1 VKIKGMSSGKPSVQS
16 GSVRPESET
25 SHAHLPN
32 FSFLLVNTSDDVRPT
47 RIYSDARLTTTH
59 PTTDTLPP

>member
-32 FSFLLVNTSDDVRPT
+32 FSFLLVNTSDDVGAA
-47 RIYSDARLTTTH
+47 YFSDARLTTTH

>member
-32 FSFLLVNTSDDVRPT
+32 FSFLLVNTSRRRRRVC
-47 RIYSDARLTTTH
+47 SDARLTTTH